1 VTFHGLR
8 WLATALVILLV
19 LAIVSLQ
26 QGLLASFTVGSIAA
40 SEPSDVQD
48 KTSAPVSSA
57 VAKAAP
63 GGPPMVAAAA
73 AVKVAP
79 ATPSVLTPRPIYPH
93 GDGGCYNIKDRQE
106 CCKWR
111 DGRYEHGYGG
121 RDCVPARPGAS
132 MAWGNICEPKGESH
146 NAAGEC
152 PDDARPPAQ
161 EPPAVTSPRAVEKD
175 SNKKYPYKIYTYWN
189 YGRGPDEFVKINQ
202 ETWRAH
208 APPGTEIV
216 LVNDTNFRKLVPDTP
231 DEVFRMPY
239 AAAFSDIVRAAVLYH
254 HGGLYMD
261 ADFLV
266 LGPLSEIFDKLDEGW
281 DIVVYTDG
289 GGTSGPCGSEGFSSN
304 FMAGRKHN
312 PFSSVWW
319 SNIKSKVTRLCD
331 EGEFTA
337 EKICCHEAYASEPE
351 RRRCHIPW
359 GHLEWLKIPS
369 ADADLRPLQLDP
381 TQNKQG
387 YFKKSSRRQGPDAEK
402 IAERVAKGNVKSMQW
417 PAKTRY
423 YCMRGAEGMA
433 PHLNGE
439 VYWQPWNSKTKATQE
454 DRSGGSFDMRFA
466 CQERASGDLDCSKGN
481 WGKSRRN
488 FPRFFG
494 RLAYHLFFS
503 TKKPYARSR
512 SDILETGYLLS
523 DMYKRTLGLST

>member
-1 VTFHGLR
+1 
-8 WLATALVILLV
+8 
-19 LAIVSLQ
+19 
-26 QGLLASFTVGSIAA
+26 
-40 SEPSDVQD
+40 
-48 KTSAPVSSA
+48 
-57 VAKAAP
+57 
-63 GGPPMVAAAA
+63 
-73 AVKVAP
+73 VAP

-239 AAAFSDIVRAAVLYH
+239 AAAVSDIVRAAVLYH

-337 EKICCHEAYASEPE
+337 EKICCHEAYAPEPE

-359 GHLEWLKIPS
+359 GQLEWLKIPS
-369 ADADLRPLQLDP
+369 SDADLRPLQLDP
-381 TQNKQG
+381 TQNRQG
-387 YFKKSSRRQGPDAEK
+387 IFKKSSNRQGADAGK